1 MNTQRILVIILLA
14 FFTFF
19 YVKGQC
25 KPDQIYDTPNIIRSI
40 ILDTIEVKQ
49 NSNLYHVSWL
59 NDTINV
65 NIQNDKINIDTVLLN
80 KLSKSFEDNPKS
92 RTEEDFENLSM
103 ILKTQAQNC
112 YSYAFEKYF
121 ENSEIIHQ
129 NIFTKSSSIERE
141 SAEKIL
147 NNYFKKVA
155 VFSINPKRNLK
166 WIVENDVIVA
176 FNNAN
181 DWTIHL
187 VYLKDEIFYSKN
199 GGNEPSEFKSLK
211 SFLRNCYWDTTKI
224 LLYKIDDTKIKNT

>member
-129 NIFTKSSSIERE
+129 NIFTKSSSIDRE

-166 WIVENDVIVA
+166 RIIENDVIVA